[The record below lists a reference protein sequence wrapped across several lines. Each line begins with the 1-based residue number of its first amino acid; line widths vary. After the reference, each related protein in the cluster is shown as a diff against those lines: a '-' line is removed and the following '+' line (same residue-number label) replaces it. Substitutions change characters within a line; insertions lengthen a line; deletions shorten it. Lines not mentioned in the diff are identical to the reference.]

1 MIKKYL
7 IFKHLSSPGWKQTPA
22 GRQQTLGV
30 RLPSASAGASGSFWR
45 ASVSQQRSS
54 PQTQSR
60 QFTPPTLGARSPVG
74 RILPNRTCLR
84 HLRFSI
90 FPVKPLDFF
99 FFFFLFHFH
108 SVSQLETAVLQPG
121 LATKQLFMI
130 VISIRAS
137 YSHYLHY
144 HPPLFACSLSTPS
157 VLPSRCAP
165 DFPEGCQDC
174 HGLRLSPF
182 INKPS
187 CCRVSSSP

>member
-1 MIKKYL
+1 METNTGWQAADARRP
-7 IFKHLSSPGWKQTPA
+7 SPFRLCWS
-22 GRQQTLGV
+22 V
-30 RLPSASAGASGSFWR
+30 RLIL
-45 ASVSQQRSS
+45 ASVRQPAAVLPSDTLPSVYTSHARSS
-54 PQTQSR
+54 QSR
-60 QFTPPTLGARSPVG
+60 RQEFAQSHLLEISPVFH
-74 RILPNRTCLR
+74 LPCETIRL
-84 HLRFSI
+84 L
-90 FPVKPLDFF
+90 FF
-99 FFFFLFHFH
+99 FIIIIIPLFIQFH
-108 SVSQLETAVLQPG
+108 STRRLSYFPAW

-144 HPPLFACSLSTPS
+144 HPPLIACSRSHRS

-174 HGLRLSPF
+174 HALRLSPF

>member
-1 MIKKYL
+1 METNT
-7 IFKHLSSPGWKQTPA
+7 GWQAADARRPSA
-22 GRQQTLGV
+22 FRLCWSV
-30 RLPSASAGASGSFWR
+30 RLILASIRQPAAILPSDTLPSVYTSHAG
-45 ASVSQQRSS
+45 SS
-54 PQTQSR
+54 QSR
-60 QFTPPTLGARSPVG
+60 RQHFAQSHLLETSPVFH
-74 RILPNRTCLR
+74 LPCETREDFL
-84 HLRFSI
+84 
-90 FPVKPLDFF
+90 FF
-99 FFFFLFHFH
+99 FLLLFHFH

-144 HPPLFACSLSTPS
+144 HPPLFACSLSNPS

-174 HGLRLSPF
+174 HGLCLSPF